1 MYQNIENIIPVRGE
15 VYITIKTFAM
25 NYKFEKRAR
34 INKVKAFSLTVALHV
49 ILIGGIS
56 MYGDGNASDL
66 IPQKIKTFL
75 GMEKEAMEDVAVTT
89 RKKTTAL
96 P

>member
-1 MYQNIENIIPVRGE
+1 
-15 VYITIKTFAM
+15 M
-25 NYKFEKRAR
+25 NYKFERRAR
-34 INKVKAFSLTVALHV
+34 INKVKAFLLTVSLHV
-49 ILIGGIS
+49 ILIGGVS

-75 GMEKEAMEDVAVTT
+75 GMEEEVKEDAAVTT
-89 RKKTTAL
+89 KQRTTTAL